1 MGQHFACRSP
11 EFDFM
16 RFFQAVGR
24 AASPGSLRGGGVC
37 LMPLGN
43 ERKSLESLFLV
54 FQRFAKASAAFNE
67 SQAGNAALTSEGFP
81 LHRFLL
87 ANALPLAMSMLG
99 VSLATAGLLLIER
112 FSPASLVPIVYL
124 IPVIVAATRWGT
136 LPAIAAA
143 ITSAA
148 AADFFFYPPFYSFR
162 LDDPQAIVDLLLFLL
177 VALVSGDLASRLRS
191 ETENLRQRK
200 QELQY
205 LYEFS
210 RRLAACFTVS
220 DLISAIQNYLSGTL
234 RRPTAFF
241 FATSDRNFQPE
252 PVGAVPPAVQQ
263 SAALMTRKGG
273 LRADTIRDEATK
285 SVWLLRAVTS
295 DDTTHGVIAVNIG
308 SDSRAVIETNSRRV
322 EAILAEA
329 SLTLQRLDIG
339 GAMEEATLRLK
350 DQLLRDA
357 FHGNLSHEL
366 RSPLAAIRGSA
377 SVLESMPG
385 IRNEDRAYS
394 LVEAVTDEVERL
406 DGFIGNLLNATRVS
420 AGDVRPHLECADPR
434 DIVNA
439 AIRRRSRQ
447 LAVHNVKINF
457 DDDLPMINVDSTL
470 VEEAC
475 GQLLEN
481 AAKYSPSGSTILVNT
496 RAAQGRLILSISDQ
510 GVGITPNE
518 QQQLGRRSFRS
529 QRHQASVPGS
539 GLGFWIASTFVKAN
553 NGSIE
558 IVSGGQ
564 GQGTTASIILPE
576 AQIEEDQSAGS
587 ADE

>member
-1 MGQHFACRSP
+1 MLF
-11 EFDFM
+11 
-16 RFFQAVGR
+16 
-24 AASPGSLRGGGVC
+24 
-37 LMPLGN
+37 GN
-43 ERKSLESLFLV
+43 ERKSLESHIPV
-54 FQRFAKASAAFNE
+54 FQKFAKASTAFIGNGG
-67 SQAGNAALTSEGFP
+67 GNAALTSGQLP
-81 LHRFLL
+81 LHGFLL
-87 ANALPLAMSMLG
+87 ANALPLTMSLLCVG
-99 VSLATAGLLLIER
+99 LATTGLLLTDR
-112 FSPASLVPIVYL
+112 LFQANLVPIVYL
-124 IPVIVAATRWGT
+124 IPVIVAATRWGIW
-136 LPAIAAA
+136 PAIAAA
-143 ITSAA
+143 ITGAA

-177 VALVSGDLASRLRS
+177 VALVSGDLASRLRY
-191 ETENLRQRK
+191 ETESLRQRE
-200 QELQY
+200 QEIQY

-234 RRPTAFF
+234 GRHTAFF
-241 FATSDRNFQPE
+241 FATLDRTFQPG
-252 PVGAVPPAVQQ
+252 PGAVPQMVQQ
-263 SAALMTRKGG
+263 SAVSMMSRSG
-273 LRADTIRDEATK
+273 LRANTIRDEPTK
-285 SVWLLRAVTS
+285 SVWLLRAVAS

-308 SDSRAVIETNSRRV
+308 SGSRAVIAKNTRRV

-329 SLTLQRLDIG
+329 SLTFQRLDIG
-339 GAMEEATLRLK
+339 SAMEEAALRLK

-366 RSPLAAIRGSA
+366 RSPVAAIRGSA
-377 SVLESMPG
+377 SVLESMPA
-385 IRNEDRAYS
+385 IRNEDRAHS

-447 LAVHNVKINF
+447 LAAHDVKIRF
-457 DDDLPMINVDSTL
+457 DDDLPMIYVDSAL

-496 RAAQGRLILSISDQ
+496 RGEPGRLILSISDQ
-510 GVGITPNE
+510 GVGITPDE
-518 QQQLGRRSFRS
+518 QQQLGRRSFRG
-529 QRHQASVPGS
+529 QRHQATIPGS
-539 GLGFWIASTFVKAN
+539 GLGFWIATTFIKVN
-553 NGSIE
+553 DGSIE
-558 IVSGGQ
+558 IVSGSQ
-564 GQGTTASIILPE
+564 GLGTTASIVLPE
-576 AQIEEDQSAGS
+576 AQIEEDQSASS